1 MVLSWSIVDYMSR
14 KKGDFLLHEFSRA
27 FFVEKIMDQKLRQ
40 KIIIEVEGEDMT
52 TTADIIFLNEGAEMG

>member
-1 MVLSWSIVDYMSR
+1 M
-14 KKGDFLLHEFSRA
+14 LHEFSRA